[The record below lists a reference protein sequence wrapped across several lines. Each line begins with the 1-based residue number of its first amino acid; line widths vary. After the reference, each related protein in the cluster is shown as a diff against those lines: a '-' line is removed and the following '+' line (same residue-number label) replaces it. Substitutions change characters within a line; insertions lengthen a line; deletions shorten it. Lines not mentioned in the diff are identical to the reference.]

1 MRKTFLWAAIII
13 TVFFLLLHFGTSEP
27 ETPAELL
34 LDYSKPVYT
43 IDRAIVCPLGV
54 LVASNFDVRAD
65 HGPEAIVALYTSLFD
80 RGTREKTLG
89 CEEWRGGIKVEAVEL
104 KQRPQGLIL
113 VQINRTLFTA
123 KVHLSNNPDR

>member
-1 MRKTFLWAAIII
+1 MRKPLLWAGIII

-27 ETPAELL
+27 EKPAEPP

-65 HGPEAIVALYTSLFD
+65 HGPEAIVALYTSLFG
-80 RGTREKTLG
+80 RESREKTLG
-89 CEEWRGGIKVEAVEL
+89 CEEWRGGVKVETV
-104 KQRPQGLIL
+104 
-113 VQINRTLFTA
+113 
-123 KVHLSNNPDR
+123 